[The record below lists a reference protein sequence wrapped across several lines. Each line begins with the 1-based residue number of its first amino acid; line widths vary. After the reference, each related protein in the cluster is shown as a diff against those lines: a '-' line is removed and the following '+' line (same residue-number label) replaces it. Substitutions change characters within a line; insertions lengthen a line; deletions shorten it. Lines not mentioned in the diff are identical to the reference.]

1 METNMKTI
9 ENEYR
14 VRAVTRYVVTHFMST
29 DKPGSGTS
37 VQYGEFPNIDQ
48 ADVVGRALNE
58 ANPGSTFVTIEER
71 REPRAIVYAYT
82 DEQVGKLM
90 DFTFSQPDESAS
102 APPDHAP
109 PQAA

>member
-1 METNMKTI
+1 MKTI

-29 DKPGSGTS
+29 DQPGSGSS

-71 REPRAIVYAYT
+71 REPRATVYAYT
-82 DEQVGKLM
+82 KEQAAKLM
-90 DFTFSQPDESAS
+90 EFTFAELDRSA
-102 APPDHAP
+102 APPPDHAP
-109 PQAA
+109 PPAA